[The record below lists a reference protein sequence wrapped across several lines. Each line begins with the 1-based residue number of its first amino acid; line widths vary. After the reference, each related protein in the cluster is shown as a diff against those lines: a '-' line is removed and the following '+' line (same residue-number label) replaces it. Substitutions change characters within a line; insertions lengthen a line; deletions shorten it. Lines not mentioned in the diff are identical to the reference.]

1 MPRCAGV
8 PEVAIPLIDAF
19 QVINKRHHMAQMA
32 GRASTELHTL
42 YYFKDRVV
50 VERGIII
57 RVRENGI
64 IVLVPRFG
72 IESEVLRSL
81 KSIR

>member
-1 MPRCAGV
+1 
-8 PEVAIPLIDAF
+8 
-19 QVINKRHHMAQMA
+19 MAQMA

-50 VERGIII
+50 SERGIII

-64 IVLVPRFG
+64 VVLVPRFG
-72 IESEVLRSL
+72 IESENSRVMNKNLNNYCA
-81 KSIR
+81 